1 MQPDLTLSEQK
12 HVRIALRYLRVRFGT
27 AAVADALG
35 FQLDTIDKVTRGVRA
50 VTPTMAFRVA
60 RFADA
65 PIDALLAGQCVP
77 VGTCPHCG
85 RAPDFTDEET
95 VISDR
100 PTITTASSV

>member
-1 MQPDLTLSEQK
+1 MTTQTATMEPTVSDPSAIVSRETRGREL
-12 HVRIALRYLRVRFGT
+12 ALRSR
-27 AAVADALG
+27 AA
-35 FQLDTIDKVTRGVRA
+35 IHHKVTRGVRA